1 MPTLQIKKTVDI
13 IDNVRNTLS
22 SGFIATVVN
31 SLCFQA
37 AEEPLRNSIIQ
48 AVTLAVHTARHI
60 KFLLAGLE
68 LGAGI
73 LSTLIVMKYDWTCWP
88 SFINRQ
94 S

>member
-1 MPTLQIKKTVDI
+1 MPTLQIIKTVDI
-13 IDNVRNTLS
+13 IDNVRNALT

-37 AEEPLRNSIIQ
+37 AEEPLRNGIVQ
-48 AVTLAVHTARHI
+48 TVTLAAHTARHT

-73 LSTLIVMKYDWTCWP
+73 LSTLIAMEYDWACWP
-88 SFINRQ
+88 SLINRQ

>member
-1 MPTLQIKKTVDI
+1 M
-13 IDNVRNTLS
+13 IDNVHNALT

-31 SLCFQA
+31 ALYFQA

-48 AVTLAVHTARHI
+48 TVTVAAHTAHHI
-60 KFLLAGLE
+60 KFLLAGME

-73 LSTLIVMKYDWTCWP
+73 QSTLIATEYGWAFCP
-88 SFINRQ
+88 SFFNRQ

>member
-1 MPTLQIKKTVDI
+1 MPTLQIIKTVDI
-13 IDNVRNTLS
+13 IDNVCNTLTS
-22 SGFIATVVN
+22 AFIATVVN

-37 AEEPLRNSIIQ
+37 AEEPLRNGIIQ
-48 AVTLAVHTARHI
+48 TVSLAAHTARHI

-73 LSTLIVMKYDWTCWP
+73 LSTLIAMEYDWACWP

>member
-1 MPTLQIKKTVDI
+1 MPTLQIIKTVDI
-13 IDNVRNTLS
+13 IDNVCNTLTS
-22 SGFIATVVN
+22 AFIATVVN

-37 AEEPLRNSIIQ
+37 AEEPLRNGIIQ
-48 AVTLAVHTARHI
+48 TVSLAAHTARHI

-73 LSTLIVMKYDWTCWP
+73 LSTLIAMKHNWACGP